1 MFKVNILHG
10 WLGVENEGVFNENA
24 ISEIE
29 KNAKEGDED
38 AKIKLAALNAE
49 KGENFEENFS
59 FLETLHAEGN
69 EMASLFIGVLYHEGV
84 VEKDADGKEKVL
96 LSENHQKSEEY
107 LKKLDSHKWPMVA
120 LIFGMN
126 SYFDCCIYGRDVNF
140 GEDPDCEKTSAEE
153 YIEGEKRLLSLYEIA
168 KENKNEDWQ
177 NMAKTWLSSLYEVKG
192 SPVYDLE
199 KSKYW
204 KEKECLA

>member
-1 MFKVNILHG
+1 MFKVNILQG

-69 EMASLFIGVLYHEGV
+69 E
-84 VEKDADGKEKVL
+84 
-96 LSENHQKSEEY
+96 
-107 LKKLDSHKWPMVA
+107 
-120 LIFGMN
+120 
-126 SYFDCCIYGRDVNF
+126 
-140 GEDPDCEKTSAEE
+140 
-153 YIEGEKRLLSLYEIA
+153 YETA

-199 KSKYW
+199 KANYW
-204 KEKECLA
+204 KEKE

>member
-10 WLGVENEGVFNENA
+10 WLGVENEGVFN
-24 ISEIE
+24 
-29 KNAKEGDED
+29 
-38 AKIKLAALNAE
+38 
-49 KGENFEENFS
+49 
-59 FLETLHAEGN
+59 
-69 EMASLFIGVLYHEGV
+69 
-84 VEKDADGKEKVL
+84 
-96 LSENHQKSEEY
+96 
-107 LKKLDSHKWPMVA
+107 
-120 LIFGMN
+120 
-126 SYFDCCIYGRDVNF
+126 
-140 GEDPDCEKTSAEE
+140 E

>member
-10 WLGVENEGVFNENA
+10 WLGVENEGVFNEKTL
-24 ISEIE
+24 SEIE
-29 KNAKEGDED
+29 RNAKEGDED

-59 FLETLHAEGN
+59 FLETLHTEGN

-107 LKKLDSHKWPMVA
+107 LKKINFFS
-120 LIFGMN
+120 LI
-126 SYFDCCIYGRDVNF
+126 SR
-140 GEDPDCEKTSAEE
+140 
-153 YIEGEKRLLSLYEIA
+153 
-168 KENKNEDWQ
+168 
-177 NMAKTWLSSLYEVKG
+177 SSI
-192 SPVYDLE
+192 
-199 KSKYW
+199 
-204 KEKECLA
+204 

>member
-1 MFKVNILHG
+1 MFSANILHG

-24 ISEIE
+24 LSEIE
-29 KNAKEGDED
+29 RNAKEGDKD
-38 AKIKLAALNAE
+38 SKIKIAALNAE

-59 FLETLHAEGN
+59 YLETLHAEGN
-69 EMASLFIGVLYHEGV
+69 ELASLFIGALYHEGV
-84 VEKDADGKEKVL
+84 SKELPDGKEKVL

-107 LKKLDSHKWPMVA
+107 LKKLDTHKWPMVA

-126 SYFDCCIYGRDVNF
+126 SYFDCCIYVNL
-140 GEDPDCEKTSAEE
+140 GENPDCEKTSAEE
-153 YIEGEKRLLSLYEIA
+153 YIEGEKKLLSLYEIA

-177 NMAKTWLSSLYEVKG
+177 YMAKTWLSSLYEVKA